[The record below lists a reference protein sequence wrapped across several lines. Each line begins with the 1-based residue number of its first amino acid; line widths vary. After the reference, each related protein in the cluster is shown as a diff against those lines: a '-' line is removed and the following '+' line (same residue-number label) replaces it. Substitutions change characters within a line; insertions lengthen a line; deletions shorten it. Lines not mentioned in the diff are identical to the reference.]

1 MNSSAPAARPRGL
14 KELFWAFSWLSL
26 QGFGGVLAVVHRE
39 LVDKRRWLSE
49 AEFLEDW
56 AVAQVMP
63 GPNVCNLALMF
74 GDRHAGWRGA
84 AVALAGLLVLPMALL
99 LALGT
104 LFAHFSGQP
113 EVAGALRGM
122 GAVAA
127 GLITATG
134 IKLIAALDKNAMGR
148 LVCIA
153 LAALTFVAI
162 ALLRW
167 PLLWVLLAIGGGA
180 CLWAYRVLS
189 RIDQARA
196 S

>member
-1 MNSSAPAARPRGL
+1 VKPAARPAPHSLGA
-14 KELFWAFSWLSL
+14 LFWAFSWLSL

-39 LVDKRRWLSE
+39 LVDKRRWLTE

-56 AVAQVMP
+56 AVAQILP

-84 AVALAGLLVLPMALL
+84 AVALAGLLALPMGLL

-104 LFAHFSGQP
+104 LFTHFSDQA

-127 GLITATG
+127 GLMAG
-134 IKLIAALDKNAMGR
+134 AGLKLLGSLRRHVLGFAAVL
-148 LVCIA
+148 L
-153 LAALTFVAI
+153 LAALAFVGVV
-162 ALLRW
+162 
-167 PLLWVLLAIGGGA
+167 VLQLGLHLIVLGVGGLA
-180 CLWAYRVLS
+180 CLLTGLALHRGH
-189 RIDQARA
+189 RP
-196 S
+196 

>member
-1 MNSSAPAARPRGL
+1 MSPTARPAPRSLG
-14 KELFWAFSWLSL
+14 ELFWAFSWLSL

-39 LVDKRRWLSE
+39 LVDKRRWLTE

-84 AVALAGLLVLPMALL
+84 ATALAGLLALPMLLL

-104 LFAHFSGQP
+104 LLTQGADQP
-113 EVAGALRGM
+113 QVAGALRGM

-127 GLITATG
+127 GLMAG
-134 IKLIAALDKNAMGR
+134 AGLKLLTSLRGHVLGFALV
-148 LVCIA
+148 LL
-153 LAALTFVAI
+153 LAALSFLAVV
-162 ALLRW
+162 
-167 PLLWVLLAIGGGA
+167 VLHLGLHLIVLGVGGLA
-180 CLWAYRVLS
+180 CLLTAKALHRK
-189 RIDQARA
+189 RA
-196 S
+196 P